1 MNDSPEPRNGGIS
14 THERLEVVGA
24 TAIAIIAI
32 VAAAVIVITLLALS
46 GRGAAHEPTLA
57 LCGHPLED
65 PTNQFTDRDYC
76 AL

>member
-1 MNDSPEPRNGGIS
+1 MVCCS
-14 THERLEVVGA
+14 
-24 TAIAIIAI
+24 
-32 VAAAVIVITLLALS
+32 AAVIVITLLALS

>member
-14 THERLEVVGA
+14 TPERLEVVGA
-24 TAIAIIAI
+24 T
-32 VAAAVIVITLLALS
+32 AAVIVITLLALS